1 MSNSSNR
8 KLCQCKKCCQKS
20 SAGKL
25 VAYSTFRRHAVLE
38 LTQSQSSVFVEYLAS
53 VSATASASGTSVN
66 LQLGVPANTGS
77 SSDTSGGNLDQD
89 MDDVEA
95 EDNEDVCLIS
105 YLNLQFTYNFVL
117 GLWGSSDQ
125 L

>member
-1 MSNSSNR
+1 
-8 KLCQCKKCCQKS
+8 
-20 SAGKL
+20 
-25 VAYSTFRRHAVLE
+25 
-38 LTQSQSSVFVEYLAS
+38 VFVEYLAS